1 MNREDVMN
9 QGDAAVSKTEPDLLG
24 SAADGRDGDEIPL
37 PAALSTTIAGYSN
50 RLSFWLNGQGIEIE
64 DPDPSLLLTEY
75 LRDAGLT
82 GTKVG
87 CGQGGCGACTVM
99 ISRRTAEG
107 DDHRPINACLRLLVA
122 VADCHVT
129 TVEGIG
135 NLQDGLDPVQDRI
148 ARCNGTQC
156 GYCTPGFVMNA
167 HACLRHNPGTTQ
179 QEIEDLFGGNLCRCT
194 GYRPILAAVRTL
206 ASDYDSAA
214 DPTLPCEADPCHP
227 VPVRSVP
234 RAVCLDGLPD
244 PAEPPQGLHF
254 DRAGRHWFRPPTLA
268 HAHEL
273 QVQLGHQFGAGRVR
287 MIVGNT
293 ARA

>member
-1 MNREDVMN
+1 MSVNEATFGTN
-9 QGDAAVSKTEPDLLG
+9 SGLPLASWSNGTAEEHAT
-24 SAADGRDGDEIPL
+24 L
-37 PAALSTTIAGYSN
+37 PAPVLAMIAGYSR
-50 RLSFWLNGQGIEIE
+50 RLSFRLNGELHQIVYHA
-64 DPDPSLLLTEY
+64 PSLLLSDY
-75 LRDAGLT
+75 LRDSGLT

-129 TVEGIG
+129 TIEGIG

-167 HACLRHNPGTTQ
+167 HACLRHHPGTSQ

-206 ASDYDSAA
+206 ASDYDPAA
-214 DPTLPCEADPCHP
+214 DPTLPCEADPCYP

-234 RAVCLDGLPD
+234 RAVSLDGLPD

-273 QVQLGHQFGAGRVR
+273 QVQLGHQFGAGAHDRGQYR
-287 MIVGNT
+287 P
-293 ARA
+293 RDRSRP